1 MTNPANQPT
10 RPTRWQPIA
19 PTSVFPFHLL
29 KLLTLFGLVGIPAG
43 LVGSGQL
50 LLSVLVDM
58 KNKLLPFWWHSPMA
72 IDPPWQLFLILT
84 GLAIGTSPWLIQF
97 FLASRYS
104 ITKLSTSALSQYS
117 PEAYR
122 ILQRIAK
129 ESKIPLP
136 SLSLIDCEF
145 PIALS
150 YGFAPKIAT
159 IAVSKSLLTSLD
171 ESEIAALYA
180 QEMAHIATWTLPLMS
195 GSIVL
200 QALPYLVY
208 LGCAR
213 LGDGLLLRSQRPMKF
228 AILGG
233 IWVWIAKL
241 CGILASGFYGI
252 YQGLRWTGLWLSR
265 SRTAQSDRIVC
276 NATGNPNG
284 MAMLLLKLTQ
294 AVRQSIVNHQSLPM
308 ELELLE
314 PLLPIALYE
323 SICTRKVQSIA
334 NSQADRWLEI
344 NQSQVPLSVRLSRLA
359 TIARSWQVN
368 PIFDYPEQPWSWKPN
383 ATMNTWAKPWVWAI
397 VGYATAWATWG
408 LGWITYWAGFSRLA
422 WLGSDYDLFL
432 GLPLLGFGLGTF
444 LRFNGFFPDLPTSLL
459 RVDES
464 QSQPEVSSLSNNI
477 ENGLSPQQ
485 VMISG
490 RLMGRSGFANWVAQD
505 LWLVTAR
512 GNWIPLHLMGKTG
525 AIGLVLARLLNQGLL
540 NQGAIADPVG
550 KSVVVSGWFRKGV
563 MSWIDVEAVRLGS
576 RVVRGEHQVA
586 SVIVGAIS
594 VVMGLYIAL

>member
-1 MTNPANQPT
+1 MTNPANQTP

-19 PTSVFPFHLL
+19 PASVFPFNLL
-29 KLLTLFGLVGIPAG
+29 KVLTLFGLVGVPAG
-43 LVGSGQL
+43 LLGSGQL
-50 LLSVLVDM
+50 VLSVLVDV

-72 IDPPWQLFLILT
+72 IDPPWMLFSILAM
-84 GLAIGTSPWLIQF
+84 LAIGSSPWVIQF
-97 FLASRYS
+97 FLAARHPV
-104 ITKLSTSALSQYS
+104 TTLSTSALAQYS

-136 SLSLIDCEF
+136 SLNLIDCQF

-150 YGFAPKIAT
+150 YGFAPKFAT
-159 IAVSKSLLTSLD
+159 IAISKSLLTSLD
-171 ESEIAALYA
+171 EAEIAALYA
-180 QEMAHIATWTLPLMS
+180 QELAHIATWTLPLMS

-208 LGCAR
+208 LGCSR
-213 LGDGLLLRSQRPMKF
+213 LGDRLLRRSQRPMKF

-233 IWVWIAKL
+233 LLGSIAKL
-241 CGILASGFYGI
+241 CGIVASGSYGI
-252 YQGLRWTGLWLSR
+252 YQGLRWTGFWLSR
-265 SRTAQSDRIVC
+265 SRTVQSDRIVC
-276 NATGNPNG
+276 NTTGNPNSL
-284 MAMLLLKLTQ
+284 ATLLLKLTQ
-294 AVRQSIVNHQSLPM
+294 ACRKSIVNHQSIPID
-308 ELELLE
+308 LELLE
-314 PLLPIALYE
+314 PLLPIALHE

-334 NSQADRWLEI
+334 QSQTDRWLEV

-359 TIARSWQVN
+359 TIARSWQVP
-368 PIFDYPEQPWSWKPN
+368 PIFDFPEQPWNWKPN
-383 ATMNTWAKPWVWAI
+383 ATLNTWSKPWVWAI

-444 LRFNGFFPDLPTSLL
+444 LRFNGFFPDLPTPLL

-464 QSQPEVSSLSNNI
+464 QSQPEVSSLSISI

-485 VMISG
+485 VMLSG
-490 RLMGRSGFANWVAQD
+490 TLMGRSGLANWIAQD
-505 LWLVTAR
+505 LWLVTAK
-512 GNWIPLHLMGKTG
+512 GNWIPLHLTGKTG
-525 AIGLVLARLLNQGLL
+525 SIGLLLARLLNQGS
-540 NQGAIADPVG
+540 IADQVG
-550 KSVVVSGWFRKGV
+550 KPVVVSGWFRKGV
-563 MSWIDVEAVRLGS
+563 TPWIDAEAVRLGL
-576 RVVRGEHQVA
+576 RVVRSEHQVA
-586 SVIVGAIS
+586 SVVMGAIA